1 MRTNVL
7 GRGLWILAVLCISTT
22 ASHASAQF
30 RRPSPPIVVPESSS
44 VRVDRELARSDARV
58 VFAATQQGH
67 RLTCVMRRD
76 EWSRCTSLHAPPLV
90 AANAM
95 LGLGGVF
102 AFMGGIGSI
111 VLPSGALCS
120 GDGKCLSIP
129 DGVVFGAIALDVTG
143 VAMLSAGV
151 GLHVRFRRMVR
162 DLGRPLVT
170 VLPRLVVASDA
181 REVGVVLAG
190 TF

>member
-1 MRTNVL
+1 M
-7 GRGLWILAVLCISTT
+7 
-22 ASHASAQF
+22 
-30 RRPSPPIVVPESSS
+30 
-44 VRVDRELARSDARV
+44 
-58 VFAATQQGH
+58 
-67 RLTCVMRRD
+67 
-76 EWSRCTSLHAPPLV
+76 
-90 AANAM
+90 
-95 LGLGGVF
+95 
-102 AFMGGIGSI
+102 
-111 VLPSGALCS
+111 LPSGALCS